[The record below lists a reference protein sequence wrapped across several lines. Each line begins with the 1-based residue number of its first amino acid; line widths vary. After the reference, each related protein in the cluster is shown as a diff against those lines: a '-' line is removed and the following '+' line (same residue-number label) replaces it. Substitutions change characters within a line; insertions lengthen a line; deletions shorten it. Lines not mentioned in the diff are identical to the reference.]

1 MVFAHPHFQCGNKA
15 GCLRLRSIVAK
26 RTKKKKKKKKKDT
39 FKAETKKKQDT
50 SKAEPK
56 KKHQVRIESD
66 CTRQPSKVADE
77 NSMYDM
83 NGIIGPTT
91 SAYIPMTMM
100 SIESC
105 SMYPPSF
112 LRLYQNQPRP
122 VSYQGRDTSQRM
134 HANPYMSSLS
144 YQGYSSQCVTNT
156 TMGMCMTSSSNEYD
170 ATGECHVPQTQM
182 NIQSIEGT
190 SSSLLDQGSI
200 AAYTDMIGG
209 SSGSGAGLEGAGA
222 TVMSSDPLLALATLV
237 VERENLEPKKAL
249 ELEMAKYGN
258 RSDD

>member
-1 MVFAHPHFQCGNKA
+1 MVFAHPHFQRGNKA

-26 RTKKKKKKKKKDT
+26 RMKKKKKKKKDT
-39 FKAETKKKQDT
+39 FKAESKKKQDT

-56 KKHQVRIESD
+56 KKHQERSKRD
-66 CTRQPSKVADE
+66 CTCQPSKVADE
-77 NSMYDM
+77 YSYV
-83 NGIIGPTT
+83 IHPTT
-91 SAYIPMTMM
+91 SVYIPMM

-122 VSYQGRDTSQRM
+122 VSYQGRDISQRM

-144 YQGYSSQCVTNT
+144 YQGYSSQCCTNTYT
-156 TMGMCMTSSSNEYD
+156 TMGMGMRSSSNEYD
-170 ATGECHVPQTQM
+170 ATGGCHVPRTQM

-190 SSSLLDQGSI
+190 SSSLLDQGSM

-258 RSDD
+258 GNRSDH

>member
-1 MVFAHPHFQCGNKA
+1 MVFAHPHFQRGNKA

-26 RTKKKKKKKKKDT
+26 RTKKKKKKKDT
-39 FKAETKKKQDT
+39 FKAESKKKQDT

-56 KKHQVRIESD
+56 KKHQERIKRD
-66 CTRQPSKVADE
+66 CTCQPSKVADE

-144 YQGYSSQCVTNT
+144 YQGYSSQSQCCTNT
-156 TMGMCMTSSSNEYD
+156 IMGMGMTSSSNEYD
-170 ATGECHVPQTQM
+170 ATGGCHVPRTQM

-190 SSSLLDQGSI
+190 SSSLLDQGSM
-200 AAYTDMIGG
+200 ATYTNMIGG
-209 SSGSGAGLEGAGA
+209 SSGSGAGLERAGA

-258 RSDD
+258 RSDH

>member
-1 MVFAHPHFQCGNKA
+1 MVFAHPHFQRGNKA

-26 RTKKKKKKKKKDT
+26 RTKKKKKKKDT
-39 FKAETKKKQDT
+39 L
-50 SKAEPK
+50 KAEPK
-56 KKHQVRIESD
+56 KKHQERIERD

-134 HANPYMSSLS
+134 HANPYMSPLS
-144 YQGYSSQCVTNT
+144 YQGYSSQCCTNT

-170 ATGECHVPQTQM
+170 ATGGCHVPRTQM

>member
-1 MVFAHPHFQCGNKA
+1 MVFAHPHFQRGNKA

-26 RTKKKKKKKKKDT
+26 RTKKKKKKKDT
-39 FKAETKKKQDT
+39 FKAESKKKKDT

-56 KKHQVRIESD
+56 KKHQERIKRD

-77 NSMYDM
+77 NSVYDM

-144 YQGYSSQCVTNT
+144 YQGYSSQGTNT
-156 TMGMCMTSSSNEYD
+156 TMGIGMTSSSNKYD
-170 ATGECHVPQTQM
+170 ATGGCHVPRTQM
-182 NIQSIEGT
+182 HIQSTRGT
-190 SSSLLDQGSI
+190 SSSLLDQGSM
-200 AAYTDMIGG
+200 AAYTDMIGE
-209 SSGSGAGLEGAGA
+209 SSGYGAGLEGAGA
-222 TVMSSDPLLALATLV
+222 TVMSSDPLLALATLI
-237 VERENLEPKKAL
+237 VEREPLEPKKAL
-249 ELEMAKYGN
+249 ALEMTKHVN
-258 RSDD
+258 QV